1 MSSARTW
8 KELLMAKRPAKP
20 KRQKK
25 SDRLLYSGISKEEM
39 MSDMAVAPMDRLA
52 EQMDTVWGI
61 DRLPELVTPATAAKY
76 GSAMAKLN
84 AALAANDPAE
94 VQLRAEVVMRGLHAM
109 DAEAKQL
116 GAQPAST
123 EVWEVELDGE
133 TIGIMRDARGWKAI
147 QAQRPELRLVT
158 LREVAV
164 ALQAWSQ
171 TVPAAAEA
179 AIKESFGDGAEVIG
193 FKRSKDLDDEI
204 PW

>member
-1 MSSARTW
+1 MVQ
-8 KELLMAKRPAKP
+8 KPKRPTKP

-25 SDRLLYSGISKEEM
+25 SDRLMYSGISKEEM
-39 MSDMAVAPMDRLA
+39 MTDMAVAPMDRLA
-52 EQMDTVWGI
+52 EQMDRTWGI
-61 DRLPELVTPATAAKY
+61 DMLPELVSPATAAKY

-94 VQLRAEVVMRGLHAM
+94 TQLRAEVVMRGLHAM

-123 EVWEVELDGE
+123 EVWEVELNGKVV
-133 TIGIMRDARGWKAI
+133 GIMRDARNWKAI
-147 QAQRPELRLVT
+147 KANRPNLELVT

-164 ALQAWSQ
+164 ALAAWQQ
-171 TVPAAAEA
+171 TVPAEYER
-179 AIKESFGDGAEVIG
+179 AIKASFGDEAEVVG
-193 FKRSKDLDDEI
+193 FKPGQQELDDPI

>member
-1 MSSARTW
+1 
-8 KELLMAKRPAKP
+8 MAKRPAKP

>member
-1 MSSARTW
+1 MT
-8 KELLMAKRPAKP
+8 KRPTKP

-39 MSDMAVAPMDRLA
+39 ACDMAVAPMDRLA
-52 EQMDTVWGI
+52 EHFETVWGI
-61 DRLPELVTPATAAKY
+61 DRLPELVSPATAAKY

-84 AALAANDPAE
+84 AALASNDPAE

-123 EVWEVELDGE
+123 EVWEVELNGQ
-133 TIGIMRDARGWKAI
+133 TVGIMRDARNWKAI
-147 QAQRPELRLVT
+147 KANRPNLELVT

-164 ALQAWSQ
+164 ALAAWRQS
-171 TVPAAAEA
+171 VPAEYER
-179 AIKESFGDGAEVIG
+179 AIKASFGDEAEVVG
-193 FKRSKDLDDEI
+193 FKPGQQELDDPI